1 MNTKDR
7 LIALLLLLGSLVACK
22 KEEQIGHRQALVFTD
37 VQTKVGLSS
46 YYPNFK
52 VWAYCLTDTGADI
65 MPGYRVNYDS
75 ALGWTYTEGEGTEGQ
90 ELQYWSYSAEL
101 FRFHAGA
108 PLSSVE
114 EEAMDASS
122 LTLKMKATTSIS
134 ETSLFTEPC
143 LIKRGD
149 PAFGSTVNL
158 AFVYA
163 NSKVN
168 LAFKCASSGDVSIT
182 DIKLIK
188 LTPPSAYATS
198 GLLKLQYDWDRPAVS
213 VKTLTVYDE
222 SSAPLAFPGVSV
234 QAGTTQ
240 ATSPWYLI
248 PQDSAK
254 GQWKMSAKINGVL
267 HEVDFTISKGWEAGK
282 SYLFRFEF
290 TNEARLVFLG
300 SNETL
305 FTGEAPEDG
314 GNHNFS

>member
-37 VQTKVGLSS
+37 VQTKVGLST
-46 YYPNFK
+46 YYDDFK
-52 VWAYCLTDTGADI
+52 VWGYCLAESGSDI
-65 MPGYRVNYDS
+65 MPGYKVIHDD
-75 ALGWTYTEGEGTEGQ
+75 ALGWCYTEIPGTGNQ
-90 ELQYWSYSAEL
+90 ELQYWSYSASL
-101 FRFHAGA
+101 YRFHAGA
-108 PLSSVE
+108 PLSKV
-114 EEAMDASS
+114 ADMNASS
-122 LTLKMKATTSIS
+122 LTLQMDTTTSIS
-134 ETSLFTEPC
+134 KTSLFTEPC

-168 LAFKCASSGDVSIT
+168 LAFKCASSADVSIT
-182 DIKLIK
+182 NIK
-188 LTPPSAYATS
+188 LTPPRAYATS
-198 GLLKLQYDWDRPAVS
+198 GQLELQYDWDRPAVS

-248 PQDSAK
+248 PQDYAK
-254 GQWKMSAKINGVL
+254 GQWKMSATIGESTK
-267 HEVDFTISKGWEAGK
+267 EVYFTLSKGWEAGK
-282 SYLFRFEF
+282 SYLFRFEY
-290 TNEARLVFLG
+290 TDEANLVFLG
-300 SNETL
+300 TEECL
-305 FTGEAPEDG
+305 FIGEAPEEG

>member
-1 MNTKDR
+1 MKKGR
-7 LIALLLLLGSLVACK
+7 LISLIILLAGLTACR
-22 KEEQIGHRQALVFTD
+22 KESGWTQPQPMVFSD

-46 YYPNFK
+46 YYPIFK

-108 PLSSVE
+108 PLARVKSIGTQ
-114 EEAMDASS
+114 S
-122 LTLKMKATTSIS
+122 LTLSLEATTDILRTALYS
-134 ETSLFTEPC
+134 EPYLV
-143 LIKRGD
+143 KRGD

-163 NSKVN
+163 NAKLN
-168 LAFKCASSGDVSIT
+168 LAFKCASSADVSIT
-182 DIKLIK
+182 DIK

-198 GLLKLQYDWDRPAVS
+198 GQLELQYDWDRSAVS
-213 VKTLTVYDE
+213 VKTLTEVSY
-222 SSAPLAFPGVSV
+222 SSDSLAFRDVSIPK
-234 QAGTTQ
+234 GTTQ
-240 ATSPWYLI
+240 AVQTQSPWYLI

-267 HEVDFTISKGWEAGK
+267 HEVYFTLSKGWEAGR
-282 SYLFRFEF
+282 SYLFRFEY
-290 TNEARLVFLG
+290 TDEANLVFLG
-300 SNETL
+300 SESEL
-305 FTGEAPEDG
+305 FVGLAPEDG

>member
-1 MNTKDR
+1 M
-7 LIALLLLLGSLVACK
+7 ACK

-46 YYPNFK
+46 YYKDFR
-52 VWAYCLTDTGADI
+52 VWGYCLAESGSNI
-65 MPGYRVNYDS
+65 MPGYKVFHVP
-75 ALGWTYTEGEGTEGQ
+75 ALGWCYTGIDDTGDQ
-90 ELQYWSYSAEL
+90 ELQYWSYSASL
-101 FRFHAGA
+101 YRFHAGA
-108 PLSSVE
+108 PLSRVE
-114 EEAMDASS
+114 EKAMDASS

-134 ETSLFTEPC
+134 ETSLFSEPC

-168 LAFKCASSGDVSIT
+168 LAFKCASSADVSIT
-182 DIKLIK
+182 NIK
-188 LTPPSAYATS
+188 LTPPRAYATS
-198 GLLKLQYDWDRPAVS
+198 GQLELQYDWDRPAVS
-213 VKTLTVYDE
+213 VKTLTVDSK

-267 HEVDFTISKGWEAGK
+267 HEVDFTISKGWEAGR

-290 TNEARLVFLG
+290 TDEARLVFLG
-300 SNETL
+300 SDETL
-305 FTGEAPEDG
+305 FEGEAPGDG

>member
-46 YYPNFK
+46 YYKDFK
-52 VWAYCLTDTGADI
+52 VWGYCLAESGSNI
-65 MPGYRVNYDS
+65 MPGYKVIHDD
-75 ALGWTYTEGEGTEGQ
+75 ALGWCYTEIPGTEGQ
-90 ELQYWSYSAEL
+90 ELQYWSYSATL
-101 FRFHAGA
+101 YRFHAGA
-108 PLSSVE
+108 PLSKV
-114 EEAMDASS
+114 ADMNASS
-122 LTLKMKATTSIS
+122 LTLQMDTTTSIS
-134 ETSLFTEPC
+134 KTSLFTEPC

-163 NSKVN
+163 NAKLN
-168 LAFKCASSGDVSIT
+168 LAFKCASSADVSIT
-182 DIKLIK
+182 DIKL
-188 LTPPSAYATS
+188 TPPSGAYYATS
-198 GLLKLQYDWDRPAVS
+198 GKLELQYDWDLPAVR
-213 VKTLTVYDE
+213 VKTLTVDSK
-222 SSAPLAFPGVSV
+222 SSAPLAFPEVSV

-254 GQWKMSAKINGVL
+254 GQWKMSATIGKVPY
-267 HEVDFTISKGWEAGK
+267 EVDFTISKGWEAGR

-300 SNETL
+300 TEECV
-305 FTGEAPEDG
+305 FIGEAPEDG